1 MYIIKKHY
9 EATENNPRFAGNI
22 IDYFY
27 GKGSHL
33 LGINALPESWKT
45 ESYAFSTL
53 AAAKRALKSA
63 EELCAWES
71 SQGYWTATAELVEV

>member
-9 EATENNPRFAGNI
+9 EATENNPRFAGNT

-33 LGINALPESWKT
+33 LGINVFPESW
-45 ESYAFSTL
+45 EIEPYAFSTL
-53 AAAKRALKSA
+53 AAAKKALKYTK
-63 EELCAWES
+63 ELCNWES
-71 SQGYWTATAELVEV
+71 SQGYWVVSAELVKV